1 MNDFNEKEYQTILD
15 GLSLL
20 LDQNR
25 KISSFGDR
33 REEKLEQLRIIN
45 SVLNKLG
52 ISCSEEV
59 AR

>member
-20 LDQNR
+20 LDQNG

-33 REEKLEQLRIIN
+33 REEKLEQLKVIN